1 MALRRGSF
9 AVMALTAGLWATS
22 APAQLIDLG
31 KYPDWSGQWN
41 RAPDGGGPRYDPS
54 KPLNAQ
60 GAPLK
65 PDYQALHE
73 ASLRDQAAGGFG
85 LDTHYSC
92 MPMGVPRQMSGVS
105 LMEFVFSPSVTYI
118 LFEDVTAHTR
128 RIYTDATFPK
138 IESRPLPAIPSA
150 NGSIPTAKGVMTR
163 WKSKRATSG
172 ARTNGTSPACRW
184 PTTTRPS

>member
-1 MALRRGSF
+1 MLFHRTSF

-22 APAQLIDLG
+22 AGAQVIDLG
-31 KYPDWSGQWN
+31 KYADWSGQWN

-105 LMEFVFSPSVTYI
+105 LMEFVFSPSLTFI
-118 LFEDVTAHTR
+118 LFEAVTAHTR
-128 RIYTDATFPK
+128 RIYTDGRAFR
-138 IESRPLPAIPSA
+138 S
-150 NGSIPTAKGVMTR
+150 
-163 WKSKRATSG
+163 KSKPATSG
-172 ARTNGTSPACRW
+172 ARTNGT
-184 PTTTRPS
+184 

>member
-1 MALRRGSF
+1 MLFHRTSF
-9 AVMALTAGLWATS
+9 AAMALTAGLWATT

-73 ASLRDQAAGGFG
+73 ASLRDKAAGGFG
-85 LDTHYSC
+85 LDTHYRC

-105 LMEFVFSPSVTYI
+105 LMELCRGQRLRHHQQAGYFVGSDGLLMPQKK
-118 LFEDVTAHTR
+118 DQ
-128 RIYTDATFPK
+128 
-138 IESRPLPAIPSA
+138 LPPDLRHFKQREALNP
-150 NGSIPTAKGVMTR
+150 
-163 WKSKRATSG
+163 
-172 ARTNGTSPACRW
+172 
-184 PTTTRPS
+184 